1 MTPKNGFQSK
11 EEVLATL
18 PNLLG
23 LTAEMVDMPSE
34 SFHEGPI
41 TDWFEAE
48 LRKIPGLTVDRVG
61 DNVVAR
67 TNLGR
72 KHRVLL
78 GGHTDTVPAN
88 DNASARIEGKTLWGL
103 GSADMKGGLAV
114 MLELARAIQ
123 EPAVDVTYLFYAR
136 EEVAIRHNGLRE
148 LFDLRPDLCEADV
161 AVLGEP
167 THGVLEAGCQG
178 TMRFAITFAGKRAH
192 TARGWM
198 GRNAIHRL
206 SGVLEALECYE
217 PRKPVL
223 DGCEFHEGMQAVFVE
238 GGVAG
243 NVVPDS
249 VTLTV
254 NHRFA
259 PDRSIDEARAH
270 FEEIV
275 GPFLEDGDTIE
286 MTDAS
291 AAAKPGMNH
300 PLLAALAGRNDLEV
314 RAKLGWTDV
323 AFFAERGLPAVNF
336 GAGDPLLAHTQE
348 ERVEEPYLQ
357 IVFLALAQLLT
368 EGV

>member
-1 MTPKNGFQSK
+1 MFRSK
-11 EEVLATL
+11 EEVIANL
-18 PNLLG
+18 PDLLG
-23 LTAEMVDMPSE
+23 LTAQMVDMPSE
-34 SFHEGPI
+34 SFNEGPI

-88 DNASARIEGKTLWGL
+88 NNATARVEGKTLWGL

-114 MLELARAIQ
+114 MLELARSIP
-123 EPAVDVTYLFYAR
+123 EPALDVTYLFYAR

-148 LFDLRPDLCEADV
+148 LFELRPDLCEADV

-167 THGVLEAGCQG
+167 THAVLEAGCQG
-178 TMRFAITFAGKRAH
+178 TMRFELTFAGKRAH
-192 TARGWM
+192 TARAWM

-206 SGVLEALECYE
+206 SGLLETLEAYE
-217 PRKPVL
+217 ARQPVL
-223 DGCEFHEGMQAVFVE
+223 DGCQFHEGMQAVFVE

-249 VTLTV
+249 VKLTI

-259 PDRSIDEARAH
+259 PDRSIEEATAH
-270 FEEIV
+270 VEELV
-275 GPFLEDGDTIE
+275 APFLEAGDTIE
-286 MTDAS
+286 VVDAS
-291 AAAKPGMNH
+291 PAAAPGMNH

-336 GAGDPLLAHTQE
+336 GAGDPLLAHTRE

-368 EGV
+368 DAV